1 MPLPLRLIPQ
11 ATRLHTRLV
20 VALALLV
27 ALVVAA
33 GSYVL
38 IEGER
43 ERRLTELEGRASR
56 IADLFSRSLAYP
68 LWNVDRAAIES
79 QLAALAPNPEVA
91 QFRVTAVNHG
101 TVSDVVKM
109 QGPDLAHGVM
119 RELPIEYT
127 PPGASRPQKLGEIRV
142 VLTRAVAEQ
151 AIAAMRRTVLA
162 LALASVAL
170 IYALTFL
177 LLRRLVSVPLRSLE
191 QMVDRIAAGDMDARC
206 TVRSHDEL
214 GRFALHMNTM
224 ADRLREAS
232 QRLRDSEA
240 TYRGIFENALEG
252 IFRLDR
258 RGGLHDANPALA
270 HLMAY
275 ATPAALMQAVNGE
288 GEADGAAAAARR
300 RPLFSADQIDAQFAA
315 LARDGQIAGM
325 ELQLTRADGS
335 PIWVQL
341 NARPQDGV
349 HVAGTEPAGFNG
361 LITDITAR
369 KQALEELRGHRDRLE
384 AAVHERTAQWAEAT
398 QRAEVANQAK
408 SAFLA
413 NMSHEI
419 RTPMNAI
426 LGMSYLAL
434 RSGLNPQQH
443 SYVQKVHQ
451 SAESL
456 LGIINDILDFS
467 KIEAGQLG
475 VEHVPFE
482 LADVLDRLATLIGQQ
497 AEDKGLELVFALAP
511 DLPATL
517 LGDPLRLGQVLLN
530 LGNNAVKFTSQG
542 EVVVAVELLEH
553 RAGSAT
559 LRFEVR
565 DTGIGIDIAQQQ
577 GLFLPFSQADPSTS
591 RRFGGTGLGLAI
603 SRHLVH
609 LMGGDIGLDSAP
621 GRGSRFFFS
630 LRLDTP
636 EPHHPPDRA
645 EPRREGVRRARVLVV
660 DDNDC
665 ARNQLVILA
674 RTLDM
679 QASAVRTAEA
689 AIDAVVHADARGHA
703 YQLLLL
709 DLKMPGMDGLACLQR
724 LAQLT
729 LQHRPAAVLML
740 TPFSRA
746 EALQRAAAHG
756 VEIAATLTKPVTPST
771 LLDTC
776 VAVITHT
783 GARAPRGMRREDAL
797 DALRAG
803 LAGAR
808 ILLVE
813 DNPINQEL
821 ARELLEQAGMVV
833 SVAGNGREALDLL
846 ARDRFDA
853 VLMDCQ
859 MPVMDGY
866 AAARAL
872 REQPRWRDL
881 PVIAMTADAMVGD
894 RERVLAAGMN
904 DHIAKP
910 IKLEEMFGTLARW
923 VRPMA
928 HHPPG
933 ATP

>member
-1 MPLPLRLIPQ
+1 MPPRLIPQ
-11 ATRLHTRLV
+11 ATRLHTKLV
-20 VALALLV
+20 LALALLV
-27 ALVVAA
+27 ALVAVA

-43 ERRLTELEGRASR
+43 ERRLLELEGRATR

-68 LWNVDRAAIES
+68 LWNVDRAAIDS

-101 TVSDVVKM
+101 TVSDVVKL
-109 QGPDLAHGVM
+109 QGPDLANGVV
-119 RELPIEYT
+119 REVAIEYAAPGSST
-127 PPGASRPQKLGEIRV
+127 PKRIGEVRV
-142 VLTRAVAEQ
+142 VLTRTVAEQ
-151 AIAAMRRTVLA
+151 AIAAVRRTVLA
-162 LALASVAL
+162 LAAASVVM

-177 LLRRLVSVPLRSLE
+177 LLRRLVSVPIHRLE
-191 QMVDRIAAGDMDARC
+191 EMVDRIAAGDLDARC
-206 TVRSHDEL
+206 TVQSDDEL

-224 ADRLREAS
+224 AERLREAS
-232 QRLRDSEA
+232 RRLRDSEA

-258 RGGLHDANPALA
+258 SGGLHDANPALA
-270 HLMAY
+270 RLMGH
-275 ATPAALMQAVNGE
+275 ATPADLMRAANGE
-288 GEADGAAAAARR
+288 DHAATGH
-300 RPLFSADQIDAQFAA
+300 RPLFSPAQIEAQFAA

-325 ELQLTRADGS
+325 ELLLTRADGS

-341 NARPQDGV
+341 NARPQDGA
-349 HVAGTEPAGFNG
+349 HAAGAEPAGFNG

-369 KQALEELRGHRDRLE
+369 KQALEELRSHRDRLE
-384 AAVHERTAQWAEAT
+384 EAVHERTAQLAEAT
-398 QRAEVANQAK
+398 QRAEVANRAK

-443 SYVQKVHQ
+443 NYVQKVHQ

-456 LGIINDILDFS
+456 LRIINDILDFS

-475 VEHVPFE
+475 VEHIPFE
-482 LADVLDRLATLIGQQ
+482 LADVLDHLANLIGLQ
-497 AEDKGLELVFALAP
+497 AEDKGLELVFVLPP
-511 DLPATL
+511 DLPGSL
-517 LGDPLRLGQVLLN
+517 VGDPSRLGQVLLN
-530 LGNNAVKFTSQG
+530 LGNNAVKFTAQG
-542 EVVVAVELLEH
+542 EVVVAVEVLE
-553 RAGSAT
+553 RSATAAT

-565 DTGIGIDIAQQQ
+565 DTGIGIGDAQRQ
-577 GLFLPFSQADPSTS
+577 GLFLPFSQADASTS

-603 SRHLVH
+603 SRHLVQ
-609 LMGGDIGLDSAP
+609 LLGGDIGLDSTP

-630 LRLDTP
+630 LRMDTP
-636 EPHHPPDRA
+636 APAHRPDRPGLLHNDA
-645 EPRREGVRRARVLVV
+645 HEGVRQARVLIA

-665 ARNQLVILA
+665 ARNQLVTVA
-674 RTLDM
+674 RTLGM
-679 QASAVRTAEA
+679 QPAAVGNAEA
-689 AIDAVVHADARGHA
+689 AIDAVLHADTQGHP

-709 DLKMPGMDGLACLQR
+709 DLKMPGMDGIDCLRR
-724 LAQLT
+724 LAQQT
-729 LQHRPAAVLML
+729 LQQRPPAVLML

-746 EALQRAAAHG
+746 EALHRAATQG
-756 VEIAATLTKPVTPST
+756 VHIATTLTKPVTPST
-771 LLDTC
+771 LLDAC
-776 VAVITHT
+776 VAVL
-783 GARAPRGMRREDAL
+783 GRAEARAPRGARREDAL
-797 DALRAG
+797 MAQRTG
-803 LAGAR
+803 LGGAR

-813 DNPINQEL
+813 DNLINQEL
-821 ARELLEQAGMVV
+821 ARELLAQAGVEV

-846 ARDRFDA
+846 AGGHFDA

-872 REQPRWRDL
+872 REQPQWRNL

-910 IKLEEMFGTLARW
+910 IKVEEMFATLARW
-923 VRPMA
+923 VRPA
-928 HHPPG
+928 PADSP
-933 ATP
+933 ATE